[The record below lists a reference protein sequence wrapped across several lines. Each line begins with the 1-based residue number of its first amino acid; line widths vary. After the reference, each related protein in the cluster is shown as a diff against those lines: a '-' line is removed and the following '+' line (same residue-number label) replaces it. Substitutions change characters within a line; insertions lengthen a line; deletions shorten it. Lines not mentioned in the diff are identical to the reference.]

1 MSHTAIDQLF
11 ALAAPA
17 RSGQESS
24 QSAPADG
31 ELFRSHLDRAAVAAE
46 PKPPAAKN
54 EEESRLSEKDEPLAT
69 QTGEQETSTTEQDQT
84 SAAEESPEATRK
96 NTEETQPK
104 EEETTDEVT
113 LSATAVAQSTEA
125 VVAEQVVE
133 TVAIAGA
140 SSGEGQD
147 QSQGQGQAQG
157 QAASQVAEAT
167 GESATST
174 ATSEAVELA
183 TELLSEKPDVETASE
198 VITAKVEDDVEA
210 RALGTTESA
219 GETQSISASTGQ
231 EEAKRSQSATASTN
245 SQALQA
251 KQQSSGEASE
261 TLPESQA
268 DEGSSSAATGR
279 FEVPVAATTSDLAVA
294 TDAELALANLDTAAE
309 PVASTT
315 SPTTS
320 TTETVAGAGR
330 ALGSLLASKTANA
343 ASGTNETP
351 ATETPTVDRA
361 RFVQRVG
368 GAIRSAQ
375 NRDGQIQLRLS
386 PPELGTLRIN
396 IVMNEGVLTAHLET
410 ETAAAR
416 AVLLDNLPAL
426 RERLAEQE
434 IRIDKFDVDVGQEG
448 QQQADNPEAEDRQ
461 ANKNRSQ
468 ANRASTRSST
478 LGLETAES
486 SATQAISASG
496 LDVRI

>member
-1 MSHTAIDQLF
+1 MNHTAIDQLF
-11 ALAAPA
+11 AIAAPA

-24 QSAPADG
+24 RSAPANG
-31 ELFRSHLDRAAVAAE
+31 ELFRSHLDRAAEATEA
-46 PKPPAAKN
+46 KPASTKN
-54 EEESRLSEKDEPLAT
+54 EDESRLIEKDEPLAT
-69 QTGEQETSTTEQDQT
+69 PSGEQETSTTEQDQT
-84 SAAEESPEATRK
+84 SAAEESAEAPRGD
-96 NTEETQPK
+96 TEETQPA
-104 EEETTDEVT
+104 EEGTTDEVT
-113 LSATAVAQSTEA
+113 LSAAAVAQPTE
-125 VVAEQVVE
+125 VVVAAEQVVE
-133 TVAIAGA
+133 AVAVVET
-140 SSGEGQD
+140 SSGEGQE
-147 QSQGQGQAQG
+147 QSQG
-157 QAASQVAEAT
+157 QAASQAAEIA

-174 ATSEAVELA
+174 AIGEAVEFG
-183 TELLSEKPDVETASE
+183 TGLLSEKAGVETARE
-198 VITAKVEDDVEA
+198 IDTTKVEVEVEA
-210 RALGTTESA
+210 RALGTTGSD
-219 GETQSISASTGQ
+219 GETQSISVSTGQ
-231 EEAKRSQSATASTN
+231 EEAKRSQSATASAN
-245 SQALQA
+245 SQAVQA

-268 DEGSSSAATGR
+268 AEGSSPAATGR
-279 FEVPVAATTSDLAVA
+279 FEVPVAAATSDLAVA
-294 TDAELALANLDTAAE
+294 TDAELALANFDTAAE

-315 SPTTS
+315 SPTAS
-320 TTETVAGAGR
+320 TTETVAAAGR
-330 ALGSLLASKTANA
+330 TLGTLLVSKTANA

-416 AVLLDNLPAL
+416 VVLLDNLPAL

-434 IRIDKFDVDVGQEG
+434 IRIEKFDVNVGQEG
-448 QQQADNPEAEDRQ
+448 QQQADNPEADDRQ

-468 ANRASTRSST
+468 ANRPTNREQEPGLAVDESST
-478 LGLETAES
+478 ALPAN
-486 SATQAISASG
+486 ASG

>member
-11 ALAAPA
+11 AIAAPA
-17 RSGQESS
+17 RSGQDST
-24 QSAPADG
+24 QSAPVNG
-31 ELFRSHLDRAAVAAE
+31 ELFRSHLDRAAEAAE
-46 PKPPAAKN
+46 PKPPAAN
-54 EEESRLSEKDEPLAT
+54 TEDESKLIGKDEPLTT

-113 LSATAVAQSTEA
+113 LSAAAVAQPTEVA
-125 VVAEQVVE
+125 TAEQVVE
-133 TVAIAGA
+133 AAVAIVET
-140 SSGEGQD
+140 SSGEQQD
-147 QSQGQGQAQG
+147 QSQGQ
-157 QAASQVAEAT
+157 AASQAAEST

-174 ATSEAVELA
+174 ATGEAVELG
-183 TELLSEKPDVETASE
+183 TELLGEKADVETASE
-198 VITAKVEDDVEA
+198 GDTAKVQIEVEA
-210 RALGTTESA
+210 RALGTTVNA
-219 GETQSISASTGQ
+219 GETQLNSVSTGQ
-231 EEAKRSQSATASTN
+231 EEAKRSQSATTSTN
-245 SQALQA
+245 SQTPQA
-251 KQQSSGEASE
+251 KQKSSGEASE

-268 DEGSSSAATGR
+268 AEGSSLAATGR
-279 FEVPVAATTSDLAVA
+279 FEVPVAAATSDLAVT

-315 SPTTS
+315 SPTAS

-330 ALGSLLASKTANA
+330 TLGTLLASKATNA

-351 ATETPTVDRA
+351 ASETPTVDRA

-396 IVMNEGVLTAHLET
+396 IIMNEGVLTAHLET

-426 RERLAEQE
+426 RERLAEQD
-434 IRIDKFDVDVGQEG
+434 IRIEKFDVNVGQEG

-468 ANRASTRSST
+468 ANRPSTRSST

-486 SATQAISASG
+486 NATQAVSASG